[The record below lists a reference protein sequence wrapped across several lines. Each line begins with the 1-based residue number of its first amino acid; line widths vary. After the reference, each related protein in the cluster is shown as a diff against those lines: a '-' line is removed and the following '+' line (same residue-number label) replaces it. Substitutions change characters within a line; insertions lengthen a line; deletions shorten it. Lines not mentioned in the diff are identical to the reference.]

1 MYTEKY
7 NSTPHNTYK
16 WELFTWNNSF
26 DSIYFWLFNTAPR
39 CFFFVPLLLFTEIF
53 WPIVNPFTRDWLIVD
68 FSSFSIFFFVFP
80 FFYTLKSHAFVVVPW
95 SRFCSNSIPICVCLY
110 IAWLITMPSVVF
122 LFDFL
127 SLVSIIFSP
136 VNCKHLVHLLR
147 TFFHD
152 MLFRLNVYDD
162 GFFLCSNNSFYRADG
177 FVVGAPHFYIWT
189 AFTFVI

>member
-53 WPIVNPFTRDWLIVD
+53 WPIVNPLTRDWLIVD
-68 FSSFSIFFFVFP
+68 FSSFSIFFVFP

-95 SRFCSNSIPICVCLY
+95 SRFCSNSIPMCVFVHCVIDY
-110 IAWLITMPSVVF
+110 NAQCCVF
-122 LFDFL
+122 IWFSLSRFNYFL
-127 SLVSIIFSP
+127 SSQLQAFSP
-136 VNCKHLVHLLR
+136 SSTNIFPWHAVQ
-147 TFFHD
+147 
-152 MLFRLNVYDD
+152 
-162 GFFLCSNNSFYRADG
+162 
-177 FVVGAPHFYIWT
+177 I
-189 AFTFVI
+189 